1 MTDER
6 AWDGPPLGWPMWAYS
21 CFVNAWIRYVSFE
34 SRHAAA
40 PVEAAAIAFEQAQ
53 QVMLAQMDVAHDV
66 IMPVTAPTHMTL
78 GSRW

>member
-1 MTDER
+1 M
-6 AWDGPPLGWPMWAYS
+6 
-21 CFVNAWIRYVSFE
+21 
-34 SRHAAA
+34 
-40 PVEAAAIAFEQAQ
+40 EAAAIAFEQAQ